1 MGRRNLKA
9 VGLFDGVAN
18 TPNPSSI
25 TDSFNN
31 LSFEYAAGASNPLH
45 QYLEPIYKDGG
56 MIPSTTNSKLGGFS
70 FWFKITDTTYSY
82 NGEGVMSLVEPNLAN
97 PPNPF
102 TSLVNVNL
110 VPHFVSGFVVGVK
123 PQLQVRHQ
131 TNLDQFHDYDSA
143 TIISDTNWH
152 NITVR
157 FNVVG
162 SNDIIEM
169 HLDGVN
175 VAVATN
181 PINTTVYSPLN
192 YYVIGVANTSFS
204 PTLDPN
210 VFITNYKAV
219 KNVRLNHFI
228 FYAGTAISP
237 TDMVNNNPLLEP
249 FYPAAGAAGFKA
261 LYTVRGNRTITT
273 DRLPAFQL
281 GFTPSGSIDF
291 IQQSSIIGQPN
302 IRTVAY
308 DFIDSLTSTNFRKTP
323 YIETLRRFHTW
334 ADTTTAI
341 DGSRAFSGAVAN
353 GMFMRP
359 AYLPFQTGI
368 GVDTP
373 LVSNSKFGVIN
384 IQITSFSDVK
394 PMTASYVDDWPNA
407 PSVFGGSGSM
417 YRKAHENTY
426 PTKTVGS
433 ITVNNYKAVAPTKA
447 YFTPSFS

>member
-31 LSFEYAAGASNPLH
+31 LSFAYTAGSSIFPLH
-45 QYLEPIYKDGG
+45 QYLEPITKDGG

-70 FWFKITDTTYSY
+70 FWIKITDTTYSY
-82 NGEGVMSLVEPNLAN
+82 NGEGVMSLVGPDLAN
-97 PPNPF
+97 PLNPF

-110 VPHFVSGFVVGVK
+110 VPHFVGGVVVGVK

-131 TNLDQFHDYDSA
+131 TNLEQFHDYDSITA
-143 TIISDTNWH
+143 ISDTNWH

-162 SNDIIEM
+162 SNDIIDM

-175 VAVATN
+175 VATATN
-181 PINTTVYSPLN
+181 PINTTVYSPVN
-192 YYVIGVANTSFS
+192 HYVIGVANTSFT
-204 PTLDPN
+204 PTANPS

-237 TDMVNNNPLLEP
+237 TDMVNNAPTLEP

-291 IQQSSIIGQPN
+291 IQQPSIIGQPN

-323 YIETLRRFHTW
+323 YIETLKRFHTW

-373 LVSNSKFGVIN
+373 LVSKFGVVN

-426 PTKTVGS
+426 PTKTIGS
-433 ITVNNYKAVAPTKA
+433 ITVNNYKAVAPTKD

>member
-31 LSFEYAAGASNPLH
+31 LSFVYAAGAGSVVPLH
-45 QYLEPIYKDGG
+45 QYLKPITKDPQ
-56 MIPSTTNSKLGGFS
+56 MIPSTSNSKLGGFS
-70 FWFKITDTTYSY
+70 FWIKITDTTYSY
-82 NGEGVMSLVEPNLAN
+82 NGEGVISLVQDDLLN
-97 PPNPF
+97 PLYPF
-102 TSLVNVNL
+102 TSFVNVNL
-110 VPHFVSGFVVGVK
+110 VPHFVSGFAVGVK

-131 TNLDQFHDYDSA
+131 TNLAQFHDYDSSVV
-143 TIISDTNWH
+143 ISDTNWH

-157 FNVVG
+157 FDVVG
-162 SNDIIEM
+162 SNDIIDM
-169 HLDGVN
+169 HLDGVQ

-181 PINTTVYSPLN
+181 TINTTVYSPIN
-192 YYVIGVANTSFS
+192 HYVIGVANTSFT
-204 PTLDPN
+204 PTANPS
-210 VFITNYKAV
+210 VFITDYTAV

-237 TDMVNNNPLLEP
+237 TDMINNNPTLEP
-249 FYPAAGAAGFKA
+249 FYPAPSAAGFKA

-291 IQQSSIIGQPN
+291 IEQPSIIGHPD
-302 IRTVAY
+302 IRAVAY
-308 DFIDSLTSTNFRKTP
+308 DFIDSRTSNNFTKTP
-323 YIETLRRFHTW
+323 YIETVKRFHTW

-359 AYLPFQTGI
+359 AYLPFETGI
-368 GVDTP
+368 GVNTP
-373 LVSNSKFGVIN
+373 LASKFGIVN

-426 PTKTVGS
+426 PTKTIGS